1 MADNIDP
8 RFASK
13 SDEEL
18 HALEQDRNLPIDQW
32 MAVEAERGRREKG
45 RQYGDAAATAP
56 AATAAPVLA
65 MDDSRIGAGL
75 AEFRSLL
82 VPGEKLTAYAVQRRL
97 FALVHRRTIVGATT
111 GRFIALF
118 RGFFGG
124 YTPYD
129 VRWQDLSDVS
139 IRAGVFGA
147 DLTVTSMSSDDL
159 GSRER
164 PAARTTFRGLRKHEA
179 QQVYT
184 ICQAQEQSWREKRR
198 VRDLDELRAQ
208 SGGIQLG
215 AQPGAMSGASAAP
228 TGDPGERL
236 RRAKEMLDAG
246 LITDTEY
253 ESIKARVVDSL

>member
-1 MADNIDP
+1 MADQNDS

-18 HALEQDRNLPIDQW
+18 HALEQDRNLPIDEW
-32 MAVEAERGRREKG
+32 MAVESERGRREKS
-45 RQYGDAAATAP
+45 RQQGASGATSAA
-56 AATAAPVLA
+56 AAPVRV
-65 MDDSRIGAGL
+65 MDDARISAGL

-97 FALVHRRTIVGATT
+97 FALLHRRTIVGATS

-124 YTPYD
+124 YTPHD

-139 IRAGVFGA
+139 IRAGIFGA

-159 GSRER
+159 GSQER

-208 SGGIQLG
+208 SGGIQIG
-215 AQPGAMSGASAAP
+215 AQPGAMSGATAP
-228 TGDPGERL
+228 VAGDPGERL
-236 RRAKEMLDAG
+236 RRAKEMLDDG
-246 LITDTEY
+246 LISDTEY

>member
-1 MADNIDP
+1 MAEDNDP
-8 RFASK
+8 GLASK
-13 SDEEL
+13 TDEEL

-45 RQYGDAAATAP
+45 RQPGVPTATP
-56 AATAAPVLA
+56 AMAAPVLA
-65 MDDSRIGAGL
+65 MDDTRIGAGL

-139 IRAGVFGA
+139 IRAGIFGA

-159 GSRER
+159 GSQER
-164 PAARTTFRGLRKHEA
+164 PAARTTFRGLRKREA

-208 SGGIQLG
+208 SGGIQIG
-215 AQPGAMSGASAAP
+215 AQPSAMSAGLASTA
-228 TGDPGERL
+228 GDPGERL
-236 RRAKEMLDAG
+236 RRAKEMLDDG